1 MRALTSIQSS
11 TAVKADMEFHLK
23 LSDQSTTFI
32 FNRDDIAEL
41 TPINWEIPFGG
52 GFGKPSNYQVTL
64 STSVDFIKTYKKQI
78 VNGEGSLKIFVNS
91 DNFVPSIGRV
101 RDIQRFPKN
110 LNQLQ
115 LNVYDKFLDTNPK
128 IPIQSIVDSYS
139 GAHPEVINSDM
150 GYPLYYGKH
159 TRPFYMT
166 PVDCSLAIMLGPLNI
181 SSANHNLT
189 EMWYETKLFDPNDLS
204 KYPMPRYAWSQQS
217 GADNTCTG
225 SAVSPNA
232 QSPFEITRQGSE
244 TDFYGTTPVGLGS
257 QFYHY
262 DVQTLTDRGSIVK
275 TEEGYSQSWPYRIY
289 NTGGTA
295 VDCRISMQELTF
307 SLNKEVAYFNTLVGT
322 ATISGVTS
330 AQIGV
335 WRVDFKLFKNGNI
348 ANQTNLATTSTD
360 LTISWT
366 RNYGLSTAT
375 DFGKVFTPRTT
386 KIPYIHGRYTGIAT
400 TFPKFTFRL
409 TSYLGMAS
417 SAWSPYSVYGTLQSC
432 SDIAISEN
440 PMGIVADIIDQTS
453 FSFIAS
459 QNSQAQYSTS
469 SYNFQAF
476 MGERES
482 LTTILNEF
490 GVISSTYMWIGDSG
504 FINFN
509 TYQQSSTLV
518 ESGLI
523 AATITTCDF
532 LDGSLRI
539 LDNPLGTTVF
549 NTKKASRI
557 KVDYDY
563 DFGTQL
569 YNKSNVANPQNN
581 AFCES
586 ADASGIQTQ
595 ITVQTKYIKEAF
607 TSSLY
612 LSNIARHS
620 TQDEMIVE
628 MDLPARFFNLEL
640 SDVVKFQHPV
650 LVGSESLFQITKI
663 KPDYLGGVIRMT
675 ANEIL
680 NL

>member
-32 FNRDDIAEL
+32 FDRDDIAEL

-166 PVDCSLAIMLGPLNI
+166 AVDCDVANLLGPLNV
-181 SSANHNLT
+181 SSENHVTSLWYNEDLLNYT
-189 EMWYETKLFDPNDLS
+189 EYSNYHVTGFS
-204 KYPMPRYAWSQQS
+204 WSQQS
-217 GADNTCTG
+217 GSDNTASG
-225 SAVSPNA
+225 SF
-232 QSPFEITRQGSE
+232 PFEISGKLQNNIFEWGGPLGGPDWQRSFKTSSDLKGQYKGTNVASLFVYCEHYPVLTAFTNESVYRVLRVRGFATVGGKGVSSDTNHPTITAVLFPRSEAGSYGQVNLFSE
-244 TDFYGTTPVGLGS
+244 ATTVSNSFAANLYDTIGENIMKRDWITQSYFYFQHWGITHLASTIVVSMDLDVQLQSSAYRNYSIFGS
-257 QFYHY
+257 Q
-262 DVQTLTDRGSIVK
+262 VNCT
-275 TEEGYSQSWPYRIY
+275 
-289 NTGGTA
+289 
-295 VDCRISMQELTF
+295 
-307 SLNKEVAYFNTLVGT
+307 
-322 ATISGVTS
+322 
-330 AQIGV
+330 
-335 WRVDFKLFKNGNI
+335 
-348 ANQTNLATTSTD
+348 
-360 LTISWT
+360 
-366 RNYGLSTAT
+366 
-375 DFGKVFTPRTT
+375 
-386 KIPYIHGRYTGIAT
+386 
-400 TFPKFTFRL
+400 
-409 TSYLGMAS
+409 
-417 SAWSPYSVYGTLQSC
+417 
-432 SDIAISEN
+432 DIAISEN

-453 FSFIAS
+453 FGFVAS
-459 QNSQAQYSTS
+459 QNSQAQYDTS
-469 SYNFQAF
+469 SYHFQAF
-476 MGERES
+476 IGEREN
-482 LTTILNEF
+482 LTTILSEI
-490 GVISSTYMWIGDSG
+490 GQAASTYMWIGDSG

-549 NTKKASRI
+549 NTQKASRI

-640 SDVVKFQHPV
+640 SDVVKLQHPV

-663 KPDYLGGVIRMT
+663 KPDYLGGIIRMT